1 MAGEITAALDIGA
14 TKTVVLI
21 GEIEDD
27 GLHILGEGTCP
38 SQGIRR
44 GVVVNMDQ
52 VTRTISQA
60 LAAAEQAA
68 GVKVNEVVAGISGEH
83 VESLNSRGA
92 VAISSDGDRGVTRED
107 VARAYESATA
117 LRIPTDRQVLHVI
130 AQDYI
135 VDDQHGIPD
144 PRGMSGVRLEVLVHI
159 VTGAIATVQN
169 VRKCITQSGIHV
181 RDLVLDSIAA
191 SHAVLTGDEKELGVV
206 LLDLG
211 GGTTDVALFH
221 GGSIRHSSVIPA
233 GGVNLTNDI
242 AIGLR
247 TPHVDAERIKRRY
260 ASAVYARPERD
271 NLIEV
276 PGVGGRPSR
285 EVTREELAFVAGPRI
300 KELLNLAR
308 EEVRRSGYEHL
319 VGTGIVIT
327 GGGAQMPGIAKLAE
341 QVFGMS
347 AKIGAPEE
355 VPGLAKDEDAPV
367 YATSA
372 GLLRYAMDNPSGKEW
387 RNGTEGGWLDRV
399 RSRIVALL

>member
-1 MAGEITAALDIGA
+1 MGGEFTAALDIGT

-21 GEIEDD
+21 GEITDD

-52 VTRTISQA
+52 VTRAIAQA
-60 LAAAEQAA
+60 LAAAERAA
-68 GVKVNEVVAGISGEH
+68 GVKVNEAVAGISGEH
-83 VESLNSRGA
+83 VESVNSRGA
-92 VAISSDGDRGVTRED
+92 VGIASDGDLGVTRED
-107 VARAYESATA
+107 VARACDSATA
-117 LRIPTDRQVLHVI
+117 LRIPIDRQVLHVI

-144 PRGMSGVRLEVLVHI
+144 PCGMSGVRLEVLVHI
-159 VTGAIATVQN
+159 VTGAIASVQN
-169 VRKCITQSGIHV
+169 IRKCIIRSGIHV

-191 SHAVLTGDEKELGVV
+191 SHAVLTDDEKELGVA

-221 GGSIRHSSVIPA
+221 EGSIRHSATIPA

-247 TPHVDAERIKRRY
+247 TPNEDAERIKRRY
-260 ASAVYARPERD
+260 ASAVYVRPERD
-271 NLIEV
+271 NMIDV
-276 PGVGGRPSR
+276 PGVGGRQSR
-285 EVTREELAFVAGPRI
+285 QVTREELAFVAGPRI
-300 KELLNLAR
+300 RELLTLAR
-308 EEVRRSGYEHL
+308 EEIRRSGYEHL

-347 AKIGAPEE
+347 AKVGAPEMDS
-355 VPGLAKDEDAPV
+355 PLAEEGDAPV

-372 GLLRYAMDNPSGKEW
+372 GLLRYAIDNPSGKEW
-387 RNGTEGGWLDRV
+387 QNGTEGGWLDRV
-399 RSRIVALL
+399 RSRIVAML

>member
-1 MAGEITAALDIGA
+1 MGGEFVAALDIGT

-21 GEIEDD
+21 GETTVD
-27 GLHILGEGTCP
+27 GLHVLGEGTCP

-52 VTRTISQA
+52 VTRTITQA
-60 LAAAEQAA
+60 LAAAEQAS

-83 VESLNSRGA
+83 VESGNSRGVVGIA
-92 VAISSDGDRGVTRED
+92 SDGDFGVTRED
-107 VARAYESATA
+107 VARAYDSATA
-117 LRIPTDRQVLHVI
+117 LKIPTDREVLHVI

-144 PRGMSGVRLEVLVHI
+144 PCGMSGVRLEVLVHI
-159 VTGAIATVQN
+159 VTGATTSVQN
-169 VRKCITQSGIHV
+169 VRRCIMQSGLHV

-221 GGSIRHSSVIPA
+221 EGSIRHSASIPA

-247 TPHVDAERIKRRY
+247 TPHEDAERIKRRY
-260 ASAVYARPERD
+260 ASAVYVRPDRD
-271 NLIEV
+271 DMIDV
-276 PGVGGRPSR
+276 PGVGGRESR
-285 EVTREELAFVAGPRI
+285 KVTREELAFVTGPRI
-300 KELLNLAR
+300 RELLTLAR
-308 EEVRRSGYEHL
+308 EEIRRSGFEHL

-327 GGGAQMPGIAKLAE
+327 GGGAQMPGIAKFAE
-341 QVFGMS
+341 QIFGVS
-347 AKIGAPEE
+347 AKIGAPEMGPALGGE
-355 VPGLAKDEDAPV
+355 GDAPV
-367 YATSA
+367 YATGA

-387 RNGTEGGWLDRV
+387 QNGTEGGWLDRV
-399 RSRIVALL
+399 RSRIVAML